1 MFGLTTQWWRTKGRT
16 WLMSRVCLLTNSSYD
31 ESLAISPDKLLWRFI
46 LKFLKVRSGKVYLTH
61 SSAKSLLF
69 DPFFRASS
77 SATPHKEWSFWQ
89 RRSQSLVREICDDWF
104 AKRIWVGGGKCYS
117 YITWKGRIQGIEWH
131 TAGYSCYY
139 IHAKMAQAHRNRVF
153 HDFRCVGWKILN
165 WIKRLRLKMISRAP
179 WDIYRCLMF
188 FFQGWALP

>member
-1 MFGLTTQWWRTKGRT
+1 MTIHLKSFESEIRKGLSNPFFSKKSFIWSIFQSIIFCNSTQRVELLAKKITELGKG
-16 WLMSRVCLLTNSSYD
+16 N
-31 ESLAISPDKLLWRFI
+31 LWRF
-46 LKFLKVRSGKVYLTH
+46 S
-61 SSAKSLLF
+61 
-69 DPFFRASS
+69 
-77 SATPHKEWSFWQ
+77 
-89 RRSQSLVREICDDWF
+89 WF
-104 AKRIWVGGGKCYS
+104 VKRIWVGGGKCYS